1 MSSFQQKITRHA
13 KEQENMTHI
22 QGGKKSDNRNCFWKG
37 SDVRLNKDFKT
48 AIISIVKELKETM
61 LKEVKEDI
69 ITIHSNRERKQRSG
83 KNFLKNQME
92 ILELKSIMTKMEN
105 SIKGFQGGFELTKER
120 ISELKGRWMEML

>member
-1 MSSFQQKITRHA
+1 
-13 KEQENMTHI
+13 
-22 QGGKKSDNRNCFWKG
+22 
-37 SDVRLNKDFKT
+37 
-48 AIISIVKELKETM
+48 M

-105 SIKGFQGGFELTKER
+105 SIKGFQGGFELTKESVNSR
-120 ISELKGRWMEML
+120 VDGWRCYNLKRKEKRKQTES

>member
-1 MSSFQQKITRHA
+1 
-13 KEQENMTHI
+13 
-22 QGGKKSDNRNCFWKG
+22 
-37 SDVRLNKDFKT
+37 
-48 AIISIVKELKETM
+48 M

-83 KNFLKNQME
+83 KKFLKNQME